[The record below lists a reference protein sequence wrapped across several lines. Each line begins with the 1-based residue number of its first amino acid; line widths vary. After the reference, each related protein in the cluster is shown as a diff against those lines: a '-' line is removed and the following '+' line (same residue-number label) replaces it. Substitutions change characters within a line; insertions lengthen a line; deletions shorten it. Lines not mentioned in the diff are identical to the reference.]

1 MKDRTDAEA
10 VRREKELAQKLADI
24 VEFGTE
30 ADFVAAVKA
39 YRPETGKEE
48 LRELIC
54 SFALASASGA
64 DFVDHFVELLFGL
77 LKFFVSH
84 AFFGLGHNSLEGI
97 HQFVHRG
104 RRFSRLRHYETS
116 IVYLGGK
123 AYCFGRSQSHPS
135 LGYRR
140 DGRGRPFLQRGCSAC
155 LFRKYR
161 QDQPL
166 GVANHRQ
173 SAPRA
178 DLSIG

>member
-10 VRREKELAQKLADI
+10 VRREKELGEKLAAI

-39 YRPETGKEE
+39 IG
-48 LRELIC
+48 LRLEKRNCANLLC
-54 SFALASASGA
+54 SFALVSASGA

-140 DGRGRPFLQRGCSAC
+140 DGGGRPVLQRG
-155 LFRKYR
+155 
-161 QDQPL
+161 
-166 GVANHRQ
+166 V
-173 SAPRA
+173 
-178 DLSIG
+178 

>member
-1 MKDRTDAEA
+1 GRT
-10 VRREKELAQKLADI
+10 RRR
-24 VEFGTE
+24 
-30 ADFVAAVKA
+30 FVARKSSRKNWLTLWSSGQKQILSLRL
-39 YRPETGKEE
+39 RPIG
-48 LRELIC
+48 LRLEKRNCANLLC

-97 HQFVHRG
+97 HQFLHRG

-140 DGRGRPFLQRGCSAC
+140 GGRGGPFFPRGYSA
-155 LFRKYR
+155 FPFPKHPPH
-161 QDQPL
+161 QPL
-166 GVANHRQ
+166 RVAKH
-173 SAPRA
+173 PP
-178 DLSIG
+178 